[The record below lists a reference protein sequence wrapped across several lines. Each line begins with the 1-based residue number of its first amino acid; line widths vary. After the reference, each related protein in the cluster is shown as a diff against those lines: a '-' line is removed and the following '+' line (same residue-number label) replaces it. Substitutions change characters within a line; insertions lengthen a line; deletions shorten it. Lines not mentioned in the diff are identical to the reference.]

1 MNKWERNLKLKNLND
16 IAQLELVLAQLI
28 DIGLAMTDMY
38 LLRPATGAIPQDIR
52 NKAQSLETP
61 LLVTIR

>member
-52 NKAQSLETP
+52 NKA
-61 LLVTIR
+61 